1 MNSHPPAADAH
12 PNPVHAVDLV
22 RGMRDVSFVSRVGN
36 WSYWVETDRDSETPG
51 RLMCSDGTGEARP
64 ALPDGIRVG
73 SGVYGYGSR
82 PYVVSERTI
91 FFVGAND
98 QMLYRW
104 SPGGEATLL
113 SPPTDDVTHYAAPA
127 PSPDGSLLYAV
138 RERDLATGLSH
149 DIVSVTTDGRG
160 LIEVVASGHDFY
172 GAPAV
177 SPDGSRIAYVAWDHP
192 HMPWDQSVL
201 RELGPAGDVVIDGR
215 PWISFTQPRYSP
227 TGVLH
232 VIHDESGWWNLYAAD
247 GVDGALCPLAPMS
260 AEFGRPDWSCGLAT
274 YAFLDDD
281 SIVAAARNARGD
293 VICRI
298 TGGGPVEI
306 LPGPTRVVEGVA
318 GSGNDVTILGGSSVK
333 PLEVSELSDGNL
345 RLLRSASAKRP
356 DRISLPERLRF
367 PTHDDAFAYAIYYEP
382 GEGDSLPPLIVS
394 CHGGPT
400 VSFTGVL
407 NGWVQFWTSRGY
419 AVVEVNYRGSAGH
432 GRAYRQAIQHQWGHL
447 DVADSISAARYL
459 VAQGRADPRRIA
471 IRGLSSGGLTAL
483 RAAQSVPDFAAVTSL
498 CGVVDPSSLA
508 ENTHKMES
516 RYLDGL
522 IAPWPAGRAEYERRS
537 VLTDVGN
544 LCTPTLLIHG
554 RDDAIVPHSQSS
566 RLAEELRRVGTP
578 VQLVTYEGEGHGL
591 RNPDNVVDALL
602 REHAFVEKHLGSGAH
617 P

>member
-1 MNSHPPAADAH
+1 
-12 PNPVHAVDLV
+12 
-22 RGMRDVSFVSRVGN
+22 MRSS
-36 WSYWVETDRDSETPG
+36 
-51 RLMCSDGTGEARP
+51 
-64 ALPDGIRVG
+64 
-73 SGVYGYGSR
+73 VYGYGSR
-82 PYVVSERTI
+82 PYVVSGGTI
-91 FFVGAND
+91 FFVGARD
-98 QMLYRW
+98 QLLYRW
-104 SPGGEATLL
+104 SPGGEVTVL
-113 SPPTDDVTHYAAPA
+113 SPPTDEVTHYAAPA

-138 RERDLATGLSH
+138 RERELATGVSH

-160 LIEVVASGHDFY
+160 RIEVVASGHDFY

-192 HMPWDQSVL
+192 YMPWDQSVL
-201 RELGPAGDVVIDGR
+201 REVGPAGDVVIDGR
-215 PWISFTQPRYSP
+215 PGVSFTQPRYSP
-227 TGVLH
+227 AGVLH

-247 GVDGALCPLAPMS
+247 GVDGALRALAPMP

-281 SIVAAARNARGD
+281 SILAAARNASGD
-293 VICRI
+293 VVCRI
-298 TGGGPVEI
+298 TRRGPLEI
-306 LPGPTRVVEGVA
+306 LPGPTWVVEGVA
-318 GSGNDVTILGGSSVK
+318 GSGSDVTILGGSAVQ
-333 PLEVSELSDGNL
+333 PIEVSELSDGNL
-345 RLLRSASAKRP
+345 RLLRGASARRP
-356 DRISLPERLRF
+356 DGISMPERLRF
-367 PTHDDAFAYAIYYEP
+367 PTHDDSFAYAIYYEP
-382 GEGDSLPPLIVS
+382 PTGGSLPPLIVS

-447 DVADSISAARYL
+447 DVADSISAARHL
-459 VAQGRADPRRIA
+459 VAQGRVDPRRIA

-498 CGVVDPSSLA
+498 CGVVDPSALPD
-508 ENTHKMES
+508 NTHKMES

-544 LCTPTLLIHG
+544 LRTPTLLIHG
-554 RDDAIVPHSQSS
+554 RDDAIVPHSQSG
-566 RLAEELRRVGTP
+566 RLADELRRVGTP

-591 RNPDNVVDALL
+591 SNPDNVVDALL
-602 REHAFVEKHLGSGAH
+602 REHEFVERHLGPGAH